1 MRSEHDSHIVLA
13 TIVPL
18 AACLVFFIVWQS
30 NGGGAISLPLL
41 PIPSFTLPALPNITL
56 PPITVPM
63 PLPVRHLVRSISRNP
78 LTIAALVLGG
88 TFAGVVVAG
97 TIAELI
103 RAVYRSRR
111 TPIETSPTDAS

>member
-1 MRSEHDSHIVLA
+1 
-13 TIVPL
+13 
-18 AACLVFFIVWQS
+18 LVFFYSVAEQRRRS
-30 NGGGAISLPLL
+30 HQFTLL

-56 PPITVPM
+56 PPIAVPM